1 MTKANNSIQKF
12 EIYAVIVTAA
22 GKFFFY
28 DLINQRLIFIIL
40 MFGFWGL
47 YVFKRLKDDPNILKT
62 WGFRTDNFNKVLYMV
77 LPYGLTATAL
87 CFLIGFIQGTINMH
101 WHIIPVILVYPLF
114 GILQQFLLMSLLA
127 GNIQT
132 MNRINT
138 RTIILLTSVLFGL
151 LHYPYTWLIIG
162 TFVLSLFY
170 TYIFL
175 KERNLFVLGIFHG
188 WLGAIFYYTVV
199 NKDPF
204 LEVFG
209 PLINQ

>member
-12 EIYAVIVTAA
+12 EIAAVTVTAA
-22 GKFFFY
+22 GKFLFY
-28 DLINQRLIFIIL
+28 DLINQRLFFIIL
-40 MFGFWGL
+40 MFGFWGF
-47 YVFKRLKDDPNILKT
+47 YVFKRLRDDPNILKT
-62 WGFRTDNFNKVLYMV
+62 WGFRIDNFSKVLHMV
-77 LPYGLTATAL
+77 LPYGLIATAL

-101 WHIIPVILVYPLF
+101 WHIVPIILVYPLF
-114 GILQQFLLMSLLA
+114 GILQQFLLMSLVA
-127 GNIQT
+127 GNIQA

-162 TFVLSLFY
+162 TFLLSLFY

-175 KERNLFVLGIFHG
+175 KERNLYVLGIFHG